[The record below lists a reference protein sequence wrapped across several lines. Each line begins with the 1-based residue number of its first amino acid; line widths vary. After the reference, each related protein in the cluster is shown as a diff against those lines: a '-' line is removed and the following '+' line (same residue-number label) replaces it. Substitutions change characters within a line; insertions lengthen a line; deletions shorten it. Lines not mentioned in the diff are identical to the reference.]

1 MGAQTMEDY
10 ARFIPSMNVVT
21 YGVSSTVVFR
31 GAITGSGW
39 LAQATS
45 SVYLDEISITQT
57 GSQPMIRSVDIER
70 VEALSGP
77 QGTLYGSDAQAGT
90 LRIITNQP
98 VMNEFDAIVDL
109 ELRGGSKSDASYRAS
124 VVFNFPLVED
134 KLALRLVGFSDRDG
148 GFIDNVPGHTADW
161 HGTGDRSDPAN
172 NLNPGQFGTL
182 DNAASVENNWN
193 EVEVYGGRV
202 HLLWE
207 MTDNW
212 AATASIHYQ
221 KTESG
226 AEANMDPF
234 VGDLEIV
241 RFHDEWRTD
250 KFSMYSLKIEGDLG
264 ICATR
269 RGGFLL

>member
-1 MGAQTMEDY
+1 
-10 ARFIPSMNVVT
+10 VT
-21 YGVSSTVVFR
+21 VTAASS
-31 GAITGSGW
+31 I
-39 LAQATS
+39 
-45 SVYLDEISITQT
+45 
-57 GSQPMIRSVDIER
+57 M
-70 VEALSGP
+70 
-77 QGTLYGSDAQAGT
+77 
-90 LRIITNQP
+90 
-98 VMNEFDAIVDL
+98 
-109 ELRGGSKSDASYRAS
+109 
-124 VVFNFPLVED
+124 
-134 KLALRLVGFSDRDG
+134 VGFSDRDG

-161 HGTGDRSDPAN
+161 WGFGDRSDPAQN
-172 NLNPGQFGTL
+172 NNPGQFGTL

-264 ICATR
+264 FAQLVGAVSYYDREIEYM
-269 RGGFLL
+269 GDVLVGELLP